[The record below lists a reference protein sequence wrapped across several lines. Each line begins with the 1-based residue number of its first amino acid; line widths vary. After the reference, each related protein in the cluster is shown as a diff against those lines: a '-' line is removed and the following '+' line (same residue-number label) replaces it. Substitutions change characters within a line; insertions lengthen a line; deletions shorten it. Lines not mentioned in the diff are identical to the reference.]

1 MGTWKMINLGQVS
14 RNQFWGEPDDVV
26 RRPGICNGV
35 VLFDTEQVVLVDP
48 PYSNEEM
55 LRCLDAHAGLKPK
68 DIDVVYITH
77 AHSDHFD
84 GIHYFPA
91 ARWCTGM
98 EERDILGKMLD
109 ARKLD
114 GNKLEGLREKL
125 TPNIQVVPL
134 PGHTMGSTGLLFDG
148 PEGKVLVAGDS
159 VMTREFFEHQKGYF
173 KSESQAAS
181 TKTIQW
187 ISKHTDI
194 VVPGHDNYFFVNAY
208 KFN

>member
-1 MGTWKMINLGQVS
+1 MVTWKMINLGQVS

-35 VLFDTEQVVLVDP
+35 VLFDTEQVILVDP

-98 EERDILGKMLD
+98 EERDILGKCWM
-109 ARKLD
+109 
-114 GNKLEGLREKL
+114 
-125 TPNIQVVPL
+125 Q
-134 PGHTMGSTGLLFDG
+134 GS
-148 PEGKVLVAGDS
+148 
-159 VMTREFFEHQKGYF
+159 
-173 KSESQAAS
+173 
-181 TKTIQW
+181 
-187 ISKHTDI
+187 
-194 VVPGHDNYFFVNAY
+194 
-208 KFN
+208 

>member
-1 MGTWKMINLGQVS
+1 MSILCGESIKESDYSFPVS
-14 RNQFWGEPDDVV
+14 
-26 RRPGICNGV
+26 
-35 VLFDTEQVVLVDP
+35 
-48 PYSNEEM
+48 Y
-55 LRCLDAHAGLKPK
+55 
-68 DIDVVYITH
+68 TH
-77 AHSDHFD
+77 
-84 GIHYFPA
+84 
-91 ARWCTGM
+91 
-98 EERDILGKMLD
+98 L
-109 ARKLD
+109 
-114 GNKLEGLREKL
+114 
-125 TPNIQVVPL
+125 VVPL